1 VVHLIFL
8 IQIRPFQTIADGTSD
23 ALIFVADGRFHLE
36 SAMIANPDL
45 PAYRY
50 NPFDKA
56 ITKEG
61 YDVEQM
67 KTNRR
72 AAIASGE

>member
-1 VVHLIFL
+1 
-8 IQIRPFQTIADGTSD
+8 
-23 ALIFVADGRFHLE
+23 
-36 SAMIANPDL
+36 MIANPDL

-72 AAIASGE
+72 AAIASGERRFFTYFDAKMTGFCTFFVL

>member
-1 VVHLIFL
+1 
-8 IQIRPFQTIADGTSD
+8 
-23 ALIFVADGRFHLE
+23 
-36 SAMIANPDL
+36 MIANPDL

-67 KTNRR
+67 KANRR

>member
-1 VVHLIFL
+1 
-8 IQIRPFQTIADGTSD
+8 
-23 ALIFVADGRFHLE
+23 
-36 SAMIANPDL
+36 MIANPDL

-67 KTNRR
+67 KTNRIR
-72 AAIASGE
+72 GMLSNGSYIAAIVLFIVGACGL